1 MPPLTWRLERAE
13 GRKRSLWPD
22 HRIAGKDLQEN
33 DVPHHQRIFRG
44 PPSHAPFWASSPF
57 GGTSRPTAP
66 RAQQANVDGTL
77 NQQRCSR
84 RQIGGHGR
92 YPCCSRRLLSH
103 EVAAAVRQDWSREE
117 AIPGHGQSL
126 ARWAASGAVSRL
138 LRKAGR
144 GRPYQDL
151 SEPNQAGRARRHSS
165 PPIRPDFDALF
176 RGFDIEQVRQQ
187 IPLLEL
193 PTSSARSGVDWAC
206 RLATSS
212 SAQAPR
218 KVR

>member
-1 MPPLTWRLERAE
+1 MFHTTKRT
-13 GRKRSLWPD
+13 RK
-22 HRIAGKDLQEN
+22 
-33 DVPHHQRIFRG
+33 
-44 PPSHAPFWASSPF
+44 APFWASSPLEALPAPAPA
-57 GGTSRPTAP
+57 GKRRWHAEPTALLSP
-66 RAQQANVDGTL
+66 SNWGAWPVSLQQH
-77 NQQRCSR
+77 R
-84 RQIGGHGR
+84 RR
-92 YPCCSRRLLSH
+92 LSH